1 MTQAQ
6 TEDGNIHLYTPS
18 RVHHFSRLV
27 VTLLVIGL
35 LLIPMVILYN
45 LSGDLA
51 KFLTI
56 VISTFAFAV
65 MLTIGTNARKAE
77 IFTATAA

>member
-1 MTQAQ
+1 
-6 TEDGNIHLYTPS
+6 
-18 RVHHFSRLV
+18 
-27 VTLLVIGL
+27 
-35 LLIPMVILYN
+35 MVILYS
-45 LSGDLA
+45 LPADLA

-56 VISTFAFAV
+56 VISTFAFAA